1 MASVSGALHRVPK
14 LSPRNLAPGSR
25 EASKNVAGR
34 QSVVANI
41 FKKNKEPDWDA
52 MERRPRTVSEEIGRR
67 QFANRRANNGKD
79 RKDLY
84 TDNWDGSEYKG
95 SSFNIL
101 SLVAALFVLVPL
113 GLLIFA
119 YTSYGTLWG

>member
-1 MASVSGALHRVPK
+1 MARVSQAPQYLGSAAARTSRHAHREVSVPL
-14 LSPRNLAPGSR
+14 
-25 EASKNVAGR
+25 AGR
-34 QSVVANI
+34 QAVIVNL
-41 FKKNKEPDWDA
+41 FNKNKEPDWDG
-52 MERRPRTVSEEIGRR
+52 MENKKRTVSDEIGRR

-101 SLVAALFVLVPL
+101 SVVAGLFVLVPV
-113 GLLIFA
+113 GLLAFA
-119 YTSYGTLWG
+119 YTSYGTL